1 MESQKCTH
9 CGKAEEAGFL
19 ALCESCDNAY
29 HGTCL
34 DPPLK
39 TKPDS
44 DWNCPRCLVGDGQ
57 FGFEE
62 GGLYSLRQFQ
72 EKAADFKQSYFEKRM
87 PFDPVLGCSRPV
99 TEDDVEREFW
109 RLVTDVDEEVQVEYG
124 ADIHCTTHGSGFP
137 TIERHP
143 TNSYSTDP
151 WNLNVIPYHQESLF
165 RHIKSDISG
174 MTVPWV
180 YVGMTFSTFCWHN
193 EDHFAYSANY
203 QHFGATKTWYGIP
216 AEDTEKFEQAMKDAV
231 PELFETNPDL
241 LFQLVTLLTPDQLK
255 KAGVRVYAADQRAG
269 QFVITFPKAYHAG
282 FNHGF
287 NFNEAVNFAPCDWE
301 PFGLDGAERL
311 QTYRRQPC
319 FSHDELLWTA
329 AEGTTSNGLTIHTA
343 KWLAPA
349 LQRIHRREV
358 AEREAFVTKHLA
370 SSPHKCTLGGEGE
383 EPCPLSFKVD
393 DVDVPEEEY
402 SCAYCK
408 AFAYLSRFKCL
419 KSGKVYCLLHAGSQP
434 CCDVPEPQR
443 FAGKDHELVYRKSDD
458 VISSTTKKVL
468 EKANVPEV
476 WEEKY
481 DKVLEDEPTPSLKT
495 LRNLLNEG
503 ERIPYEL
510 KTLSLLRNF
519 VDRCNRW
526 VEEATNYTIRKQQN
540 RRKNEKAW
548 QAGLRKSSNAQQDER
563 EREMRKLSSIYRLVD
578 EAEQIGF
585 ECPEIQLLKD
595 RAGAIKT
602 FQENS
607 RNVIDHPSMH
617 HVEAVEELLEEGNGF
632 NVDLEEMEKLSKVL
646 DKLKWNQKAKE
657 SRGVFM
663 SFDEV
668 TELIDEAKRIG
679 IESYN
684 DHLAYYV
691 DQLAQ
696 GFAWDTKVKEVMTGD
711 VIHYQ
716 QLEALSNQ
724 AAQHLLPVTTT
735 TLEQVD
741 QILHKHREALRLI
754 GDLNSRSRSDDFR
767 KRPKYAEVSEVIK
780 MLEDLQSKPTGT
792 LDLEKEQRRHE
803 DWMRKGKKLFGKTN
817 APLHILKSHMEAVLE
832 RNMDCFDISRDKPRL
847 PAEPASREPSVDK
860 EKEGGGVYR
869 WDDPKFREV
878 FCICRRVEAGM
889 MIECELCHEW

>member
-1 MESQKCTH
+1 M
-9 CGKAEEAGFL
+9 
-19 ALCESCDNAY
+19 
-29 HGTCL
+29 
-34 DPPLK
+34 
-39 TKPDS
+39 
-44 DWNCPRCLVGDGQ
+44 
-57 FGFEE
+57 
-62 GGLYSLRQFQ
+62 RQFQ
-72 EKAADFKQSYFEKRM
+72 EKAADFKQGYFEKRM
-87 PFDPVLGCSRPV
+87 PFDPVLGCHRPV

-137 TIERHP
+137 TIEKHP
-143 TNSYSTDP
+143 TNPYSSDP
-151 WNLNVIPYHQESLF
+151 WNLNVLPYHPESLF

-193 EDHFAYSANY
+193 EDHYAYSANY

-216 AEDTEKFEQAMKDAV
+216 AEDTEKFEKAMKDAV

-255 KAGVRVYAADQRAG
+255 KAGVRVYATDQRAG
-269 QFVITFPKAYHAG
+269 QFVLTFPKAYHAG

-301 PFGLDGAERL
+301 PFGLDGVERL
-311 QTYRRQPC
+311 QAYRRQPC

-329 AEGTTSNGLTIHTA
+329 AEGTTGNGLTIHTA

-349 LQRIHRREV
+349 LQRSQRRET
-358 AEREAFVTKHLA
+358 AEREAFVAKHLA
-370 SSPHKCTLGGEGE
+370 SSPHKCPLGGESQ
-383 EPCPLSFKVD
+383 EPCPLLFKID
-393 DVDVPEEEY
+393 DGDVPEEEY
-402 SCAYCK
+402 SCVYCK

-419 KSGKVYCLLHAGSQP
+419 KSGKVYCLMHAGSQP
-434 CCDVPEPQR
+434 CCDVAETER
-443 FAGKDHELVYRKSDD
+443 FLGKDHELIYRKADD
-458 VISSTTKKVL
+458 VISATTRKVT
-468 EKANVPEV
+468 EKANVPEA

-481 DKVLEDEPTPSLKT
+481 DRFLEEEPTPSLKT

-503 ERIPYEL
+503 ERIPYDL
-510 KTLSLLRNF
+510 KTLPLLRTF

-548 QAGLRKSSNAQQDER
+548 QTVLRKSSTGAYQDDK
-563 EREMRKLSSIYRLVD
+563 EREMRKLSNIYRLLD

-585 ECPEIQLLKD
+585 DCLEIQLLKD
-595 RAGAIKT
+595 RSDAIKT
-602 FQENS
+602 FQENA

-617 HVEAVEELLEEGNGF
+617 QVEAVEELLEEGNGF

-657 SRGVFM
+657 SRGLFM
-663 SFDEV
+663 SYHDVE
-668 TELIDEAKRIG
+668 ELIQEAKRIG

-684 DHLAYYV
+684 DHLSHYV
-691 DQLAQ
+691 EQLSQ
-696 GFAWDTKVKEVMTGD
+696 GLMWEKKAKEVIEAD

-724 AAQHLLPVTTT
+724 ATHNVLPVSAE
-735 TLEQVD
+735 TLAQVD
-741 QILHKHREALRLI
+741 QILHKHREALRQI
-754 GDLNSRSRSDDFR
+754 GDLNTRLRHEDFR
-767 KRPKYAEVSEVIK
+767 MRPKYIEVSEVMK
-780 MLEDLQSKPTGT
+780 MLDDLQSKPSGT

-817 APLHILKSHMEAVLE
+817 APLHILKSHMESVLE
-832 RNMDCFDISRDKPRL
+832 RNVDCFDITRDKPRL
-847 PAEPASREPSVDK
+847 PAEPASREPSPDK
-860 EKEGGGVYR
+860 EKAAGGVYR

-878 FCICRRVEAGM
+878 FCICRKVEAGM

>member
-1 MESQKCTH
+1 M
-9 CGKAEEAGFL
+9 
-19 ALCESCDNAY
+19 
-29 HGTCL
+29 

-39 TKPDS
+39 SKPS
-44 DWNCPRCLVGDGQ
+44 SEWNCPRCLVGDGQ
-57 FGFEE
+57 FGFED

-72 EKAADFKQSYFEKRM
+72 EKAADFKQGYFEKRM
-87 PFDPVLGCSRPV
+87 PYDPVLGCPRPV

-124 ADIHCTTHGSGFP
+124 ADIHSTTHGSGFP
-137 TIERHP
+137 TVEKHP
-143 TNSYSTDP
+143 TNTYSTDP
-151 WNLNVIPYHQESLF
+151 WNLNILPYHQESLF

-180 YVGMTFSTFCWHN
+180 YVGMIFSTFCWHN
-193 EDHFAYSANY
+193 EDHYAYSANY

-269 QFVITFPKAYHAG
+269 QFIITFPKAYHSG

-287 NFNEAVNFAPCDWE
+287 NFNEAVNFAPTDWE
-301 PFGLDGAERL
+301 PFGLDGVGRL

-329 AEGTTSNGLTIHTA
+329 ADGMTGSGLTIHTA

-349 LQRIHRREV
+349 LERIHRREM
-358 AEREAFVTKHLA
+358 AERENFTVKHLE
-370 SSPHKCTLGGEGE
+370 SSPHKCALSGEGE
-383 EPCPLSFKVD
+383 QEPCPLAFKID
-393 DVDVPEEEY
+393 DSDVPEEEY

-408 AFAYLSRFKCL
+408 TFAYLSRFKCL
-419 KSGKVYCLLHAGSQP
+419 KSGKVYCLMHAGSQP
-434 CCDVPEPQR
+434 CCDMSQPQR
-443 FAGKDHELVYRKSDD
+443 YTGHEHELIFRKADD
-458 VISSTTKKVL
+458 VIAATSKKVS
-468 EKANVPEV
+468 EKASVPEI

-481 DKVLEDEPTPSLKT
+481 DKVLDEEATPSLKT

-510 KTLSLLRNF
+510 KTLPLLRAF

-548 QAGLRKSSNAQQDER
+548 QTGLRKSIGSAYQDEK
-563 EREMRKLSSIYRLVD
+563 EREMRKVSNITRLLN

-585 ECPEIQLLKD
+585 DCPEIQLLKD
-595 RAGAIKT
+595 RADAIQT
-602 FQENS
+602 FQENA

-617 HVEAVEELLEEGNGF
+617 QVEAVEELLEEGNGF

-646 DKLKWNQKAKE
+646 DKLKWNQKAKNN
-657 SRGVFM
+657 RGVFM
-663 SFDEV
+663 SFDQV
-668 TELIDEAKRIG
+668 RELIEEARRIG
-679 IESYN
+679 IETYN
-684 DHLAYYV
+684 DHLSFYV
-691 DQLAQ
+691 EQMSQ
-696 GFAWDTKVKEVMTGD
+696 GYMWEKKAKEVIDAD
-711 VIHYQ
+711 VIHYP
-716 QLEALSNQ
+716 QLEALSQQ
-724 AAQHLLPVTTT
+724 ATQNVLPVAPAI
-735 TLEQVD
+735 LAQVD
-741 QILHKHREALRLI
+741 QILHKQREALRQI
-754 GDLNSRSRSDDFR
+754 VDLNSRSRNEDFR
-767 KRPKYAEVSEVIK
+767 KRPKYTEVADIMK
-780 MLEDLQSKPTGT
+780 MLEDLQTKPPGT

-817 APLHILKSHMEAVLE
+817 APLHILKSHMEYVLE
-832 RNMDCFDISRDKPRL
+832 RNLDCFDITKDKPRL
-847 PAEPASREPSVDK
+847 PAEPASREPTPEK
-860 EKEGGGVYR
+860 EKQAGYR

-878 FCICRRVEAGM
+878 FCICRRIEAGM